1 MSKLLPIRCRPPPAF
16 IEARALIIWLGQ
28 RAHIRC
34 SLIKV
39 WQSGV
44 IACSSFRAILRSPTH
59 FDHSIMGGTS
69 IVHIHHYSP
78 AHPLYLWPAI
88 SCEGSYY
95 KVVIKKWSS
104 SILLAQP
111 VRIECDGLWCFSVKF
126 SWHSQH
132 VLYPVYIIHQ
142 QGHWLTPITL
152 VSGMRNL
159 ATIQSEWK
167 ETLQRVNS
175 ELPGTCPHDWHDVS
189 LLTACT
195 LKREGSLQPLL
206 ADAGPRGACVATA
219 GSVSI
224 CCGHFQFKAV
234 SSEAFCYISVVCEM
248 SPVVTIELGAKSIE
262 GDSTEHG
269 RVQWE
274 TSWTL
279 FFTTV
284 DWRLPPPATNLSFE
298 KQF

>member
-69 IVHIHHYSP
+69 IVHIHHSSP
-78 AHPLYLWPAI
+78 AHPLYLWPTI
-88 SCEGSYY
+88 SCEGSQ
-95 KVVIKKWSS
+95 KMI
-104 SILLAQP
+104 
-111 VRIECDGLWCFSVKF
+111 IEHSVSPTCRDRMWWTTVF
-126 SWHSQH
+126 FCEIQ
-132 VLYPVYIIHQ
+132 
-142 QGHWLTPITL
+142 LTFPTCL
-152 VSGMRNL
+152 VSCIYHTPARSLVNTDHISVWH
-159 ATIQSEWK
+159 AKPCHNSISEWK

-175 ELPGTCPHDWHDVS
+175 ELTGTCPHDWHDVS

-195 LKREGSLQPLL
+195 LKREESLQPLL
-206 ADAGPRGACVATA
+206 ADAGPRGACVATV

-224 CCGHFQFKAV
+224 CCGHVQFKAV